1 MQLLGK
7 PLLLLLIVSV
17 GVSAS
22 LMLPGLDDAPG
33 IAGSAADAS
42 QARQLDRPLR
52 KDNVN
57 EIFRLS
63 QRRALPERPI
73 QSQLNSH
80 YADLGSSAH
89 AAMIDQNDL
98 RIAAINL
105 SYR

>member
-22 LMLPGLDDAPG
+22 LMLPDLDDVPG

-42 QARQLDRPLR
+42 QARQLNRALR

-57 EIFRLS
+57 ENFFLS
-63 QRRALPERPI
+63 QRGALPERPI
-73 QSQLNSH
+73 QSHLNSH